1 MVWGSGFKN
10 STPTQRIRDESNP
23 DGEPTFSLAGEAT
36 GISFC
41 SLLTSPTAGS
51 CKSQGRSGA
60 VFSFS
65 EKVKLTPGILNEK
78 PINSRYTGKFT
89 FLETKVMQIL
99 VQMIVLVQLG
109 WFLFGFLAAILISN
123 GFGGFKD
130 VVLLMC
136 FSSAPWGGRFDAIFE
151 VHIFHH
157 GVGIW
162 RKNNEN
168 LHYFQRI
175 FPEELGR
182 LEPWNNKKTWCVSEG
197 IGKLMCWSMIHMN
210 MNGVE
215 RGSWNKKC

>member
-1 MVWGSGFKN
+1 MVWGSGLKK

-23 DGEPTFSLAGEAT
+23 DGEPTFALPVRQLESAFALFLPVLRQVAAKAKVVQER
-36 GISFC
+36 F
-41 SLLTSPTAGS
+41 L
-51 CKSQGRSGA
+51 
-60 VFSFS
+60 FS

-99 VQMIVLVQLG
+99 VQMIVLVQLV

-182 LEPWNNKKTWCVSEG
+182 LEPWNNKKTWCVSDG

-210 MNGVE
+210 MKFEE
-215 RGSWNKKC
+215 RGSWNKTC